1 MPTLAALVP
10 LGSSLPAAIALT
22 AVYTCLST
30 YAYGLFAIWR
40 YAPYLDAA
48 LGAGGEWRLGCLRRP
63 PIQGPHSKR
72 GAVELVCAAKMN

>member
-30 YAYGLFAIWR
+30 YGYGMFAIWR

-48 LGAGGEWRLGCLRRP
+48 LGAGGEWRLGRIPRP
-63 PIQGPHSKR
+63 PIQGPHARS
-72 GAVELVCAAKMN
+72 GALQLVCAVEMD